1 MNRLAV
7 QALEKMETRKFNS
20 KSKGRREGS
29 CGALDTLSSGSTS
42 DCAICLEKYIDGE
55 VAAETGL
62 PWLGRDVQGPR
73 DAGDHH
79 DHDRVSHTLE
89 SMCRLLK
96 AFLLGLGKHSTQ

>member
-1 MNRLAV
+1 MATPPPILLLHKGWLGNRLAV

-55 VAAETGL
+55 VAAGSG
-62 PWLGRDVQGPR
+62 PALGGKGCTEAPGG
-73 DAGDHH
+73 AGDYH
-79 DHDRVSHTLE
+79 DHD
-89 SMCRLLK
+89 
-96 AFLLGLGKHSTQ
+96 